1 MRLNQARL
9 RLALVTGLA
18 LPVSACSDDTGD
30 DEANSG
36 DTTGSDSSSDTA
48 ETGGE
53 CSTPTVLEL
62 TNNTTNAIEVI
73 HFLACDMSDG
83 SDYPVPPPGL
93 ASGETESFP
102 FPGPGCWLLSY
113 EGEGCFN
120 DGIVMTG
127 ELGCGDV
134 YAWMPDDSDHV
145 CSGG

>member
-1 MRLNQARL
+1 MTSHHSRL
-9 RLALVTGLA
+9 RLALVTSLSLGM
-18 LPVSACSDDTGD
+18 SACGD
-30 DEANSG
+30 DSSDG
-36 DTTGSDSSSDTA
+36 DTSSDAATEST

-53 CSTPTVLEL
+53 CSAPVVLEL
-62 TNNTTNAIEVI
+62 TNDTTNAIEVI

-120 DGIVMTG
+120 DMIVMTD

-134 YAWMPDDSDHV
+134 YAWMPDDSDHI
-145 CSGG
+145 CAGG

>member
-1 MRLNQARL
+1 MGAHRSRL
-9 RLALVTGLA
+9 RLALVCGLA
-18 LPVSACSDDTGD
+18 LAASACGDDTSDGD
-30 DEANSG
+30 
-36 DTTGSDSSSDTA
+36 TGSDNAAGTDTTDSE
-48 ETGGE
+48 ETGDE
-53 CSTPTVLEL
+53 CSTATVLEL
-62 TNNTTNAIEVI
+62 TNDTSNAIEVI

-127 ELGCGDV
+127 ELACGDA
-134 YAWMPDDSDHV
+134 YAWTPDESDHV
-145 CSGG
+145 CAGG